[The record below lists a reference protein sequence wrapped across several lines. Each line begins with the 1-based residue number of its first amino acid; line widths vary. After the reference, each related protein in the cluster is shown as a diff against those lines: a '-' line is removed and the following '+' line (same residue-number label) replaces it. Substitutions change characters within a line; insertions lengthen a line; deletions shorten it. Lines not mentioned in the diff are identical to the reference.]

1 MLMIKQWLLR
11 KKGVYFATHY
21 AKNASLYLD
30 YISFDAIIYPKHIFY
45 RPKKTGGKAGLM
57 LTHSMP
63 GIVWVSR
70 LPTNFFRLSATFVQ
84 ALANQQLRQNLHQKL
99 EDFNE
104 SVYIL
109 YCYDLLQ
116 NTVNQR

>member
-1 MLMIKQWLLR
+1 MQKMHHSILITFRLMQ
-11 KKGVYFATHY
+11 
-21 AKNASLYLD
+21 
-30 YISFDAIIYPKHIFY
+30 SFIQSIFFY

-57 LTHSMP
+57 LTHSVP
-63 GIVWVSR
+63 GVVWVSR

-99 EDFNE
+99 EDFNV

-116 NTVNQR
+116 NTVNQQ